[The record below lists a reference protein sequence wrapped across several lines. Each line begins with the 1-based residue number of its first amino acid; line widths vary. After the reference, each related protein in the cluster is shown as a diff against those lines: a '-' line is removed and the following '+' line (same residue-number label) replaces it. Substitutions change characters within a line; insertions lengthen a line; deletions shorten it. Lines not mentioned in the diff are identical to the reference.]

1 MPGTQRKPAAIRST
15 NLMPIT
21 GNDAGHM
28 NDPPLESGK
37 PGSMGQWPLS
47 Q

>member
-1 MPGTQRKPAAIRST
+1 MKPAAIRST
-15 NLMPIT
+15 KLMSIT

-28 NDPPLESGK
+28 NDSTIESGK
-37 PGSMGQWPLS
+37 PGSMGQWQLS